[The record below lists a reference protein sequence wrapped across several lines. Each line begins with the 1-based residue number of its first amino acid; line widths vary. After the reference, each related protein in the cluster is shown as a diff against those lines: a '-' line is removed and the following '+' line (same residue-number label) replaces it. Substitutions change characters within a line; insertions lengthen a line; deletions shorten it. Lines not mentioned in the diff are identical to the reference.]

1 MSIGSPKGAKTKHT
15 QIIADIHTK
24 NDRQREKKIQCVERE
39 RESKISVILSFKHT
53 GKKKWQE
60 APQYL
65 V

>member
-39 RESKISVILSFKHT
+39 RER
-53 GKKKWQE
+53 E
-60 APQYL
+60 
-65 V
+65 